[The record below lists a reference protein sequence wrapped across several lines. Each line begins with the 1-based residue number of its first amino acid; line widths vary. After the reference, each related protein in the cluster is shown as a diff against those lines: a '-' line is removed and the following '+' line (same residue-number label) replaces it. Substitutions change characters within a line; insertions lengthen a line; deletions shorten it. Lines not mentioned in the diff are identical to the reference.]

1 MSIPIDVCDGSGS
14 LLKEISSSK
23 STFLIILMGVVK
35 LSFSSKGVLNSGELK
50 EVIFGLSGTL
60 GLQS

>member
-1 MSIPIDVCDGSGS
+1 MSIPIDVWDGSGS

-23 STFLIILMGVVK
+23 SIFLIILMGVAK

-50 EVIFGLSGTL
+50 EVIFGL
-60 GLQS
+60 